1 MARVWVSSLETQMVV
16 LSWKTSFTNKV
27 FNFKW
32 AELDALIKGFR
43 LAQLLN
49 VDKDDVKWVNRGCNK
64 LVDSLCNWSLSKC
77 CNLSFDLDYL
87 RDIHNI

>member
-16 LSWKTSFTNKV
+16 LSGKTPFTNKV

-32 AELDALIKGFR
+32 AELDALIKCFW

-49 VDKDDVKWVNRGCNK
+49 VDKIIFETDCATVANCFNHHKE
-64 LVDSLCNWSLSKC
+64 
-77 CNLSFDLDYL
+77 
-87 RDIHNI
+87 DITIL